1 MLRDR
6 DEQPLAA
13 RAEAWRQWVRDDP
26 GPSVPNE
33 FVVGY
38 LSRAVVDC
46 LARGAGRDGGK
57 ITMPTKNGK
66 ALVFDRNSTT
76 IATTRRDF
84 GHLTRGGAKGTR
96 PRLTEEE
103 IDRIPA
109 ILESPDAVLW
119 DNDEK
124 SLLYLFNLKEKYRG
138 KLVVRIQHLE
148 MVAADKGKITH
159 NRLRT
164 AGYISATDIIGKIK
178 SGAFALLDG
187 VGK

>member
-1 MLRDR
+1 MPRDR

-13 RAEAWRQWVRDDP
+13 RAEAWRQWIRDDP

-38 LSRAVVDC
+38 LSPAVVDC
-46 LARGAGRDGGK
+46 LAKGTGRDGGR
-57 ITMPTKNGK
+57 ITMPTKSGK
-66 ALVFDRNSTT
+66 TLVFDRNSTT

-164 AGYISATDIIGKIK
+164 AGYIERSLIKGNLRSGVFVLVKGKIE
-178 SGAFALLDG
+178 
-187 VGK
+187 

>member
-38 LSRAVVDC
+38 LSPTVVDC
-46 LARGAGRDGGK
+46 LARGIGRDGGR
-57 ITMPTKNGK
+57 ITMPTKNDK
-66 ALVFDRNSTT
+66 ALAFDRNSTTT

-84 GHLTRGGAKGTR
+84 HHMIRQVGSKKILT
-96 PRLTEEE
+96 PSE
-103 IDRIPA
+103 IYRIPH
-109 ILESPDAVLW
+109 ILYNPLAVLW

-124 SLLYLFNLKEKYRG
+124 SLLYLFDSEREFRG
-138 KLVVRIQHLE
+138 KLVVRIQHLGIITGS
-148 MVAADKGKITH
+148 KGIVTV

-164 AGYISATDIIGKIK
+164 AGYISTTDIVGKIRN
-178 SGAFALLDG
+178 GVFILLE
-187 VGK
+187 